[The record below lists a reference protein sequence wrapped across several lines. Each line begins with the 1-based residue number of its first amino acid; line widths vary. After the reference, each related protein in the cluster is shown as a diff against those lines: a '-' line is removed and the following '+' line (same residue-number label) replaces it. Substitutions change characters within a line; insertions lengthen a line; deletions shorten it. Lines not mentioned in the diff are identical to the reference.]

1 MVNVWVT
8 AVVASHQMALVDLTK
23 QFAKEAFLSATKDP
37 APAPAAPAVDNLGAM
52 VMGQIHSMQKQLKE
66 DEELVVWFSSAG
78 ETLRVME
85 IFLPS
90 PKLAVLSGR
99 DADHNLTRV
108 ISGVEALQLVAKV
121 MKVAAGSKPV
131 RVSLVTPKAK
141 ESNG

>member
-1 MVNVWVT
+1 
-8 AVVASHQMALVDLTK
+8 MALVDLTK

-37 APAPAAPAVDNLGAM
+37 APPVQAAPAGDNVGAM
-52 VMGQIHSMQKQLKE
+52 VMGQIHSMQKALKE
-66 DEELVVWFSSAG
+66 DEELVVWFSHAG

-99 DADHNLTRV
+99 DVDHNLTRA
-108 ISGVEALQLVAKV
+108 ISPVEALQLVAKV

-131 RVSLVTPKAK
+131 RVALVTPKAK
-141 ESNG
+141 DSNGW